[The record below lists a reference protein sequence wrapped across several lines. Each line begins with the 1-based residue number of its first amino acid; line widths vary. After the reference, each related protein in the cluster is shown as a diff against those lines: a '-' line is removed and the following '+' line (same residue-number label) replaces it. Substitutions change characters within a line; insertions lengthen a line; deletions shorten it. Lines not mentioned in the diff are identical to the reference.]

1 MHEAED
7 AYSFTLSKKQAIVP
21 YGLIRSTPICVSI
34 CIIKDH
40 AVRCS
45 YWNKKTSK
53 VVQFQVQIKV
63 LDGYTKYLVRTSFS
77 HVMQQGVS
85 ISEIGT

>member
-1 MHEAED
+1 MCFHLH
-7 AYSFTLSKKQAIVP
+7 YQ
-21 YGLIRSTPICVSI
+21 RSC
-34 CIIKDH
+34 
-40 AVRCS
+40 CS
-45 YWNKKTSK
+45 LLLWNKKTSK

>member
-1 MHEAED
+1 VFPSA
-7 AYSFTLSKKQAIVP
+7 LSKIMMFVAPMEQ
-21 YGLIRSTPICVSI
+21 
-34 CIIKDH
+34 
-40 AVRCS
+40 
-45 YWNKKTSK
+45 KKTSK

-63 LDGYTKYLVRTSFS
+63 LDGYTKYLVHTSFS